1 MLADAV
7 YRRQTDFDSEV
18 VGDVNAC
25 DDCQWSASVTDAG
38 CVSTLPLFESRV
50 GLVDDVYAAFAAD
63 YSAAG
68 CLCFYGC
75 FDFHVVSAVMSL
87 TESVCDS
94 ATS

>member
-1 MLADAV
+1 MFADTV
-7 YRRQTDFDSEV
+7 YGSQTDFDSEV

-25 DDCQWSASVTDAG
+25 DDCQWSSSCAG
-38 CVSTLPLFESRV
+38 VIWVSTLPLFESRV
-50 GLVDDVYAAFAAD
+50 GLVDDVYATFAAD